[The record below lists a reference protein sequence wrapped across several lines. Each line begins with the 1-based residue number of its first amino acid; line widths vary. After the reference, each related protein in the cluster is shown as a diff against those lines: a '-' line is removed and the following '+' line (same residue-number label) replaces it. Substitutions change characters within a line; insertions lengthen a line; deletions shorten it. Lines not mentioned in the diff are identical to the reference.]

1 MTKARERLLSAA
13 TGTHPLEPGTLDP
26 TDVVDGSP
34 STASTELAALDGAS
48 VGLWEITAGTV
59 RDTEIDEV
67 FVVLSGDATVR
78 FEDGSALELGPG
90 VAVRLYAGDRTVWE
104 VRETLRKVYLA

>member
-1 MTKARERLLSAA
+1 MTHARERLLSAA
-13 TGTHPLEPGTLDP
+13 AGSHPLEPGTLDP
-26 TDVVDGSP
+26 ADVVSGEP
-34 STASTELAALDGAS
+34 RTASTELAALDGTS
-48 VGLWEITAGTV
+48 VGVWEITVGTV

-78 FEDGSALELGPG
+78 FDDGSTLELGPG

-104 VRETLRKVYLA
+104 VRETLRKVYVA

>member
-1 MTKARERLLSAA
+1 MSAA
-13 TGTHPLEPGTLDP
+13 AQRSLSDDVGTHLLEPGTLDP
-26 TDVVDGSP
+26 ADVVSGEP
-34 STASTELAALDGAS
+34 RTASTELAAWDGTS

-78 FEDGSALELGPG
+78 FDDGSTLELGPG

-104 VRETLRKVYLA
+104 VRETLRKVYVA